1 LFRFVLFC
9 VRSASGLRRRE
20 HAGITPGDSACH
32 AACQSAPFAVV
43 GFAALVF
50 RFRPF
55 GSTSSCEG
63 TEQAFTRRKQHMKT
77 KNEQTEQKTSA
88 APAYTNRVTLVGF
101 IADKADQYNGCAVLR
116 LATQASWKDK
126 TSGKWESHTD
136 WHRIVAWN
144 GLADAVKEFGKG
156 DHVMVEGELRTSRYA
171 REFDT
176 EDGRILTVMMNGFE
190 IRARAIRKLDRKP
203 KAEQPKGEDKPKA
216 KKKAA

>member
-1 LFRFVLFC
+1 
-9 VRSASGLRRRE
+9 
-20 HAGITPGDSACH
+20 
-32 AACQSAPFAVV
+32 
-43 GFAALVF
+43 
-50 RFRPF
+50 
-55 GSTSSCEG
+55 
-63 TEQAFTRRKQHMKT
+63 MK
-77 KNEQTEQKTSA
+77 KNKTTEQKTSA

-144 GLADAVKEFGKG
+144 GLADAVKDFAKG
-156 DHVMVEGELRTSRYA
+156 DHVMVEGELRSSEYD
-171 REFDT
+171 REVQVVGAGKAVISQKT
-176 EDGRILTVMMNGFE
+176 WE

-203 KAEQPKGEDKPKA
+203 KAESQPKADIPAKP